1 MSHLDC
7 WYYVAYEYQYIMS
20 SLEKRLATI
29 ICDRFSDSESDS
41 DSESSIG
48 SSFPSAAPTPLA
60 RHSTGMFPSLFRSRN
75 EPPHKY
81 SREPPPIPKLA
92 RKDTPRNDLRFS
104 SSCASLP
111 LGAEFGDT
119 QAYLRNPTSLFAT
132 QRESGLSSYSYDK
145 VMFEVRNMQVLSPQ
159 QMMYLRTLPKDK
171 ILELLDIYNQI
182 MVNVNEVFS

>member
-7 WYYVAYEYQYIMS
+7 WYYVAYEDQYIMS

-41 DSESSIG
+41 ESDSSIG
-48 SSFPSAAPTPLA
+48 SSFPGSQSPSDAPTPLA
-60 RHSTGMFPSLFRSRN
+60 RHSTGMFPSLFQSRN
-75 EPPHKY
+75 EPQHKY
-81 SREPPPIPKLA
+81 SREPPPTPPPRQPPKLT
-92 RKDTPRNDLRFS
+92 RKDTPR
-104 SSCASLP
+104 
-111 LGAEFGDT
+111 
-119 QAYLRNPTSLFAT
+119 
-132 QRESGLSSYSYDK
+132 YSYDK

-159 QMMYLRTLPKDK
+159 QMMYVRTLPKDK